1 MPPPRVTI
9 GVPAYNAQRYLA
21 LALDSVLAQTYA
33 DIEILVVDNASTD
46 STPDIVQRY
55 AERDPR
61 IRYVRNPE
69 NIGAGRN
76 FKRCVELARTEYFRW
91 QSADDLS
98 APTFVERCVA
108 VLDREPDVIQAYP
121 RTILIDDNGAELSKY
136 DDPIQTLSDSPRER
150 YLHVMNNLG
159 LVNAYYGVMRTE
171 LLRKTGVHGA
181 YLGADLIVQAEIA
194 LYGKIREIPEY
205 LYFRRMHAEAH
216 SAMTLGQA
224 HAFYNPK
231 KPRRREMTLWRQLGE
246 RLRSVAR
253 SPIPLSDKVRLSA
266 TLLRGAIATR
276 DRLMAEARNRIRRDA
291 GA

>member
-1 MPPPRVTI
+1 MPAPRVTV
-9 GVPAYNAQRYLA
+9 GVPAYNAQRYLS
-21 LALDSVLAQTYA
+21 LALDSLIAQTYT

-46 STPDIVQRY
+46 STPDIVERY

-76 FKRCVELARTEYFRW
+76 FKRCLELARTEYFRW

-121 RTILIDDNGAELSKY
+121 RTILIDENGTELSKY
-136 DDPIQTLSDSPRER
+136 DDPIHTLSDSPRER
-150 YLHVMNNLG
+150 YLHVMDNLG

-216 SAMTLGQA
+216 SAMTVGQA

-246 RLRSVAR
+246 RLRSIAR
-253 SPIPLSDKVRLSA
+253 SPIPVADKLRLSG
-266 TLLRGAIATR
+266 TILRGAIATR
-276 DRLMAEARNRIRRDA
+276 DRLIAEAMNRVRRNADA
-291 GA
+291 

>member
-1 MPPPRVTI
+1 MPAPRVTV
-9 GVPAYNAQRYLA
+9 GVPAYNAQRYLS
-21 LALDSVLAQTYA
+21 LALDSLIAQTYEN
-33 DIEILVVDNASTD
+33 IEILVVDNASTD

-76 FKRCVELARTEYFRW
+76 FKRCLELARTEYFRW

-108 VLDREPDVIQAYP
+108 VLDSEPDVIQAYP
-121 RTILIDDNGAELSKY
+121 RTVLIDENGNELSKY
-136 DDPIQTLSDSPRER
+136 DDPIETLSDSPRER

-194 LYGKIREIPEY
+194 LYGKIRAIPEY

-231 KPRRREMTLWRQLGE
+231 RPRRRELTLWRQLGE
-246 RLRSVAR
+246 RLRSIAR
-253 SPIPLSDKVRLSA
+253 SPLPILEKVRLSG
-266 TLLRGAIATR
+266 TILRGAIATR
-276 DRLMAEARNRIRRDA
+276 DRLLAEARNSMRRSADA
-291 GA
+291 

>member
-1 MPPPRVTI
+1 MPAPRVTV
-9 GVPAYNAQRYLA
+9 GVPAYNAQRYLP
-21 LALDSVLAQTYA
+21 LALDSLVAQTYQ

-76 FKRCVELARTEYFRW
+76 FKRCLELARTEYFRW

-121 RTILIDDNGAELSKY
+121 RTILIDENGNELAKY
-136 DDPIQTLSDSPRER
+136 DDPIETLSDSPRER

-171 LLRKTGVHGA
+171 LLRRTGVHGA

-194 LYGKIREIPEY
+194 LYGKIRAIPEY

-224 HAFYNPK
+224 QAFYNPK
-231 KPRRREMTLWRQLGE
+231 RPRRRELTLWRQLGE
-246 RLRSVAR
+246 RLRSIER
-253 SPIPLSDKVRLSA
+253 SPIPILEKVRLSG
-266 TLLRGAIATR
+266 TILRGAISTR
-276 DRLMAEARNRIRRDA
+276 DRLLAEARDSMRKSADA
-291 GA
+291 

>member
-1 MPPPRVTI
+1 MPAPRVTV
-9 GVPAYNAQRYLA
+9 GVPAYNAQRYLP
-21 LALDSVLAQTYA
+21 LALDSLIAQTYKN
-33 DIEILVVDNASTD
+33 IEILVVDNASTD

-55 AERDPR
+55 AEQDPR

-76 FKRCVELARTEYFRW
+76 FKRCLELAHTEYFRW

-121 RTILIDDNGAELSKY
+121 RTILIDENGNELSKY
-136 DDPIQTLSDSPRER
+136 DDPIETLSDSPRER

-194 LYGKIREIPEY
+194 LYGKIRAIPEY

-231 KPRRREMTLWRQLGE
+231 RPRRRELTLWRQLGE
-246 RLRSVAR
+246 RLRSIAR
-253 SPIPLSDKVRLSA
+253 GPIPIMDKVRLSG
-266 TLLRGAIATR
+266 TILRGAIATR
-276 DRLMAEARNRIRRDA
+276 DRLLAEARNSMRRSADA
-291 GA
+291 